1 MASFP
6 INPRYAKMLTLASQ
20 QEQTSNILSY
30 VICLISGLSVPELF
44 IDGETIVQK
53 EKTTDTATKV
63 KLNCSLKE
71 QQRSDQEKAKQQ
83 AENASIK
90 IKYSQMRQSWLNGV
104 PGSHTMLLGDLM
116 LLLVALGAVEYEQH
130 HQNTNT
136 NKEKNCVKFCEQY
149 GIRYK
154 AIVEARKLRKQLV
167 NTGLRFFL
175 LFN

>member
-1 MASFP
+1 
-6 INPRYAKMLTLASQ
+6 
-20 QEQTSNILSY
+20 
-30 VICLISGLSVPELF
+30 
-44 IDGETIVQK
+44 
-53 EKTTDTATKV
+53 
-63 KLNCSLKE
+63 
-71 QQRSDQEKAKQQ
+71 
-83 AENASIK
+83 
-90 IKYSQMRQSWLNGV
+90 MRQSWLNGV

-136 NKEKNCVKFCEQY
+136 NKEQNCVKFCEQY